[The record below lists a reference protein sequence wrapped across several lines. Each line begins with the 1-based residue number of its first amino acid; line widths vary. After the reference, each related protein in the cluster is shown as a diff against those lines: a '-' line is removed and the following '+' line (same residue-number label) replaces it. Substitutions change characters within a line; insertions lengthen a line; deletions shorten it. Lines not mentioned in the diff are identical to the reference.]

1 VEPTTVITLVT
12 DPIDDV
18 ASRRVVASLGGFVDV
33 HGSPVVDGTPTGSRS
48 VFRLDDGELRTGG
61 IVARLQ
67 ALSDVGIAVH
77 RVIGEHP
84 AVRAANQRLG
94 YCL

>member
-18 ASRRVVASLGGFVDV
+18 ESRRVVASLHGFVDV
-33 HGSPVVDGTPTGSRS
+33 LGSPVIDGTPTGSRS
-48 VFRLDDGELRTGG
+48 VFRLDDGDLGAGG
-61 IVARLQ
+61 IDARLQ
-67 ALSDVGIAVH
+67 VLTNVGIAVH
-77 RVIGEHP
+77 RVIGDHP
-84 AVRAANQRLG
+84 AVRAANRRLG